1 MISRK
6 EQLLEES
13 GLELDFW
20 SLDVG
25 ESLNFDDV
33 DDIKN
38 NFGEVEWDIMSGDLF
53 HKLED
58 SAQVLANLIKMVIF
72 LNSITYSLRTAH
84 LIYIYGP
91 VDNEIKQPMS
101 RS

>member
-1 MISRK
+1 M
-6 EQLLEES
+6 EES

-33 DDIKN
+33 DDIEN

-53 HKLED
+53 HKFED
-58 SAQVLANLIKMVIF
+58 SAQVLANLLKMVVF
-72 LNSITYSLRTAH
+72 LNS
-84 LIYIYGP
+84 

-101 RS
+101 RPQIIEQRYAQIILYSGIP